1 MNWVKVG
8 AYFLNLDHVSSVE
21 INEHTP
27 GQDRE
32 VTLFSTTGLSEG
44 RANDIF
50 SGKQA
55 DAILQHVESI
65 AIDIES
71 RSLE

>member
-1 MNWVKVG
+1 MSWIKVG

-27 GQDRE
+27 AHDRE
-32 VTLFSTTGLSEG
+32 ITLFYTTGLSEHG

-55 DAILQHVESI
+55 DAILHYLESI
-65 AIDIES
+65 AIDVEN
-71 RSLE
+71 

>member
-1 MNWVKVG
+1 MSWIKVG
-8 AYFLNLDHVSSVE
+8 AYFLNLDNITSVE

-27 GQDRE
+27 GRDRE
-32 VTLFSTTGLSEG
+32 ITVFYTTGLSEYG

-55 DAILQHVESI
+55 DAILRYLESI
-65 AIDIES
+65 AIDVES
-71 RSLE
+71 

>member
-1 MNWVKVG
+1 MSWIKVG

-27 GQDRE
+27 SHDRE
-32 VTLFSTTGLSEG
+32 ITLFYATGLSEG

-55 DAILQHVESI
+55 DAILHYLESI
-65 AIDIES
+65 ATDIEN
-71 RSLE
+71 